1 MMADPRFDPGF
12 EKDGVFILPDRWK
25 IDYQCA
31 SGELSKF
38 YKELKENAR
47 LMGTRCPSCGITY
60 FWPRSWCH
68 RCYEDCEWVEM
79 SGKGVVPMFT
89 RVEISLNDL
98 QTEVPYIQ
106 GGVLLDGAAYPAIS
120 FIRGEFSEM
129 ENGMRVRAEFLPA
142 EERTG
147 RIRDFFFVPDK

>member
-1 MMADPRFDPGF
+1 
-12 EKDGVFILPDRWK
+12 
-25 IDYQCA
+25 
-31 SGELSKF
+31 
-38 YKELKENAR
+38 
-47 LMGTRCPSCGITY
+47 
-60 FWPRSWCH
+60 
-68 RCYEDCEWVEM
+68 M